1 MTASDAEARVEQ
13 AVAAKLD
20 SGTRWLLRREIG
32 NLAQLL
38 PAGEKIVHMAQGRHE
53 GATGLIVATD
63 YRVLFVEQGIAHS
76 RVEDYPYVEIRAIQ
90 VDVSVVASEL
100 KISRLD
106 DEVTISRVYPKDRTL
121 EIADYVRTRTSLPG
135 ERGHALGRMPTRE

>member
-1 MTASDAEARVEQ
+1 MLSTEEQ
-13 AVAAKLD
+13 VAHAVAAKLD
-20 SGTRWLLRREIG
+20 AGTRWLLRREIG
-32 NLAQLL
+32 NLAHLL
-38 PAGEKIVHMAQGRHE
+38 PAGQEIVHLAQGRHE

-63 YRVLFVEQGIAHS
+63 RRLLFIEQGISHS

-135 ERGHALGRMPTRE
+135 EPGHALGRRPTRE